1 MPQAVDAL
9 PDDPETLKAML
20 IAEQIRSERLAQ
32 IIRELQRHRFGRR
45 AETLSE
51 DQLLLALEDLEQR
64 ERRAQLRKP
73 RQAFPLSGRR
83 RRASGARTVELCR
96 RICRASRRLS
106 TSRTRPALA
115 VGASFTRLARTSARS
130 SMSCRRTGAGRA
142 PTQIRLPR
150 MRGRRRPIAGP
161 GAADRHERSQGTQE
175 NPAPPGRLTP
185 DQMTAFCRT

>member
-64 ERRAQLRKP
+64 EAGAAVEAEARSSAERAAATRNRRANRGALPPHLP
-73 RQAFPLSGRR
+73 RIETIVDVEDKACPCCRGKLHQIGEDVSEKLDVVPAQFRVLSC
-83 RRASGARTVELCR
+83 ADPNT
-96 RICRASRRLS
+96 
-106 TSRTRPALA
+106 PAA
-115 VGASFTRLARTSARS
+115 HARTSS
-130 SMSCRRTGAGRA
+130 SK
-142 PTQIRLPR
+142 
-150 MRGRRRPIAGP
+150 RRPRRG
-161 GAADRHERSQGTQE
+161 
-175 NPAPPGRLTP
+175 
-185 DQMTAFCRT
+185 